1 MSWKKLDTVES
12 AYVARVASGEFTD
25 DPAQARLARRLDI
38 LLDEVSSKRL
48 ATKSSA
54 LGWLFARKE
63 KSGKPPRGL
72 YVYGDVGRGK
82 TVLMDMFYEMVPA
95 RRKRRAHFHD
105 FMADAH
111 ARIHAHRQK
120 LKNGETTESDPVP
133 PVAEELIKEAWV
145 LCFDEFSVTD
155 IADAML
161 LSRLFEQLFKRGCV
175 LVATSNVEP
184 SDLYR
189 DGLNRQLFLPFI
201 TLLKDHVDILSL
213 DARTDYRMETTARLP
228 VYHLLGAGE
237 DEADGDDAMDRAWKR
252 ITAGKLTAPE
262 QIRVRGRDVAVPMA
276 GAGAARFTF
285 ADLCEAPLGAADY
298 AAIAARYHTVF
309 VDRAPVMDQ
318 AGRNAAK
325 RFIIL
330 IDTLYDRKTRL
341 FISAAAE
348 PDALYQ
354 GSSGTE
360 SFEFARTASRLNEM
374 QSTAYLEASRAGQG
388 STMADSR
395 QEY

>member
-12 AYVARVASGEFTD
+12 AYVARVASGEFTE
-25 DPAQARLARRLDI
+25 DPAQARLARRLDV

-54 LGWLFARKE
+54 LGWLFARKGN
-63 KSGKPPRGL
+63 SSKPPRGL
-72 YVYGDVGRGK
+72 YVHGDVGRGK

-120 LKNGETTESDPVP
+120 LKSGETSEADPVP

-201 TLLKDHVDILSL
+201 ALLKNHVNILSL

-228 VYHLLGAGE
+228 VYHLLGGAE
-237 DEADGDDAMDRAWKR
+237 DEGEDAMDRAWER
-252 ITAGKLTAPE
+252 VTAGKLSAPE
-262 QIRVRGRDVAVPMA
+262 QLRVRGRDVAVPLA
-276 GAGAARFTF
+276 GAGAARFSF

-309 VDRAPVMDQ
+309 VDRAPVMGQ

-374 QSTAYLEASRAGQG
+374 QGAAYLEASRAGQA
-388 STMADSR
+388 STVSETR
-395 QEY
+395 QEL

>member
-1 MSWKKLDTVES
+1 MSWKKLDSVER
-12 AYVARVASGEFTD
+12 AYAARVASGEFTE
-25 DPAQARLARRLDI
+25 DPAQLRLARRLDV

-54 LGWLFARKE
+54 LGWLFARKA
-63 KSGKPPRGL
+63 KTGKPPRGL
-72 YVYGDVGRGK
+72 YVHGDVGRGK

-120 LKNGETTESDPVP
+120 LKSGETSEADPVP
-133 PVAEELIKEAWV
+133 PVAEALIKEAWV

-228 VYHLLGAGE
+228 VYHLLGGAE
-237 DEADGDDAMDRAWKR
+237 DEGEDAMDRAWER
-252 ITAGKLTAPE
+252 VTAGKLAAPDH
-262 QIRVRGRDVAVPMA
+262 IRVRGRDVAVPQA

-285 ADLCEAPLGAADY
+285 AQLCEAPLGAADY
-298 AAIAARYHTVF
+298 AAIAERYHTVF
-309 VDRAPVMDQ
+309 VERVPVMDQ

-341 FISAAAE
+341 FIAAAAE
-348 PDALYQ
+348 PDELYQ
-354 GSSGTE
+354 GTSGTE

-374 QSTAYLEASRAGQG
+374 QSTAYLEASRAGAASAG
-388 STMADSR
+388 SDTA
-395 QEY
+395 